1 VEKALIAD
9 LAPGNLRGTALGIHA
24 MVVGVGVLP
33 ASLLAGWLWEISGPG
48 ATFGVGGA
56 MGLIA
61 AAGATLVL
69 RQKR

>member
-1 VEKALIAD
+1 
-9 LAPGNLRGTALGIHA
+9 
-24 MVVGVGVLP
+24 MVVGIGVLP